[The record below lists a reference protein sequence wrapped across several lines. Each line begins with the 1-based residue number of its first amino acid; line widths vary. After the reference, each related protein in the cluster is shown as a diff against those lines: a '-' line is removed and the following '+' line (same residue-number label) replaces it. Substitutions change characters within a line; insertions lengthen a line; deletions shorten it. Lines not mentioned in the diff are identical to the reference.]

1 MLKKIFD
8 KFRTILEALN
18 SNQKQK
24 EMKCNA
30 IQVNTVFIFKNIFPE
45 LRKFPCYKLVST
57 V

>member
-1 MLKKIFD
+1 MFD
-8 KFRTILEALN
+8 KFRAILEVLN

-30 IQVNTVFIFKNIFPE
+30 IQVNTVLMFKNICPE
-45 LRKFPCYKLVST
+45 LRKFPCYNLVST